1 MYYVSFIFYDFKM
14 LGGKYE
20 NCVFSVVPVIYMP
33 YTPFFLN
40 LPNPEPTVYCLT
52 GRSGADHCKY
62 SSNKS
67 SWAFR
72 VKEMPGLFLALQFLP
87 AEAMGRKESEPLP
100 SWSVQYQHQFKS
112 LHLGKFRVPAQ
123 LPSSEMC

>member
-1 MYYVSFIFYDFKM
+1 MKAHLRLEVKLDEALLLVIVYYVSFISYDFKM

-67 SWAFR
+67 S
-72 VKEMPGLFLALQFLP
+72 
-87 AEAMGRKESEPLP
+87 
-100 SWSVQYQHQFKS
+100 
-112 LHLGKFRVPAQ
+112 
-123 LPSSEMC
+123 